1 MLLLEL
7 EETIIK
13 PLSIAEKLQLIA
25 DIAKMLQ
32 EEESRLMQYVQQ
44 GVEYPVFTPTISPD
58 ESSYHAAY
66 QLQQLLEGGNV

>member
-7 EETIIK
+7 EETVIK

-32 EEESRLMQYVQQ
+32 EEERRLTQYVQR
-44 GVEYPVFTPTISPD
+44 GVEYPVFTPTIAPD
-58 ESSYHAAY
+58 DSSYQGAY
-66 QLQQLLEGGNV
+66 QLQQLWEGSNA